1 MNIEIWF
8 SCQVWN
14 GTNCLVHNTLFH
26 LELCSISYQT
36 FINIKETVFISG
48 QTVVYASSRLLSV
61 WCCCIAGV
69 CTAFDAPIRP
79 YSWQQYVPLTQCLY
93 KPMVNTGKY
102 LQELQRVIVNEDGS
116 KISSNC
122 PAGLMVFPWCLWS
135 IGQATF
141 RFLFLC

>member
-1 MNIEIWF
+1 MVPIA
-8 SCQVWN
+8 
-14 GTNCLVHNTLFH
+14 
-26 LELCSISYQT
+26 LCITHFIYQT

-93 KPMVNTGKY
+93 QPMGM
-102 LQELQRVIVNEDGS
+102 QE
-116 KISSNC
+116 
-122 PAGLMVFPWCLWS
+122 S
-135 IGQATF
+135 IY
-141 RFLFLC
+141 RNYREC